1 MWQQYQLVIL
11 IHLRNLTK
19 TRYPPSHSYSPVD
32 LVKKEYFPYDELS
45 NEDRRRFKGYY
56 DKGQVL
62 WILDGYDEL
71 VQDIPEQL
79 KDIFDHVRN
88 TQHHIMTSRPFAIAL
103 PYDIK
108 LEITGFTNDN
118 IQKYVEQFFDQI
130 KDEIDNSSLQ
140 ALKLLSFLQN
150 NPRIWGIVHIP
161 VNLELMCSLWCDTN
175 WSETTTLTM
184 TTVYDKMTEWLC
196 RRHLEKRNISS
207 SQMTKEYVYKH
218 FQQELG
224 FLESLAFNGME
235 SKNDLP
241 SNDMNLLATEFDMW
255 QHKWKKTSIAKKPS
269 NVIDSLNAL
278 LSLRSFYPNL
288 YCLFEL
294 FAILPVTVSTA
305 ERSFSTMKRI
315 ITILRNSI
323 GDERLSN
330 LALIHIHHDIASNLN
345 VEDLINIFCKD
356 KRRIKFTNK

>member
-118 IQKYVEQFFDQI
+118 IQ
-130 KDEIDNSSLQ
+130 N
-140 ALKLLSFLQN
+140 FLQN

-235 SKNDLP
+235 SK
-241 SNDMNLLATEFDMW
+241 
-255 QHKWKKTSIAKKPS
+255 
-269 NVIDSLNAL
+269 
-278 LSLRSFYPNL
+278 
-288 YCLFEL
+288 
-294 FAILPVTVSTA
+294 
-305 ERSFSTMKRI
+305 
-315 ITILRNSI
+315 
-323 GDERLSN
+323 
-330 LALIHIHHDIASNLN
+330 
-345 VEDLINIFCKD
+345 
-356 KRRIKFTNK
+356 

>member
-235 SKNDLP
+235 SKSIILAP
-241 SNDMNLLATEFDMW
+241 KLLRIAFKESQCSL
-255 QHKWKKTSIAKKPS
+255 QHQSHLLNTGILKSLDYKPIGTRIEADK
-269 NVIDSLNAL
+269 NHYFLH
-278 LSLRSFYPNL
+278 LSFQ
-288 YCLFEL
+288 EH
-294 FAILPVTVSTA
+294 FAARYLMTQLGNFWS
-305 ERSFSTMKRI
+305 SSMRI
-315 ITILRNSI
+315 S
-323 GDERLSN
+323 G
-330 LALIHIHHDIASNLN
+330 
-345 VEDLINIFCKD
+345 
-356 KRRIKFTNK
+356 RI

>member
-1 MWQQYQLVIL
+1 MENADVETSANARAYFKCIKDLDFIICLSVV
-11 IHLRNLTK
+11 
-19 TRYPPSHSYSPVD
+19 SH
-32 LVKKEYFPYDELS
+32 
-45 NEDRRRFKGYY
+45 
-56 DKGQVL
+56 
-62 WILDGYDEL
+62 I
-71 VQDIPEQL
+71 
-79 KDIFDHVRN
+79 
-88 TQHHIMTSRPFAIAL
+88 FAIL
-103 PYDIK
+103 KPYTEVLQSKNCD
-108 LEITGFTNDN
+108 LAQCYDN
-118 IQKYVEQFFDQI
+118 IEKVALYLAELKYDVTKFNEPETELENFAGERDIILTFPRTN
-130 KDEIDNSSLQ
+130 KYENVS
-140 ALKLLSFLQN
+140 AYLKN
-150 NPRIWGIVHIP
+150 
-161 VNLELMCSLWCDTN
+161 MY
-175 WSETTTLTM
+175 ETFIETTLT
-184 TTVYDKMTEWLC
+184 
-196 RRHLEKRNISS
+196 
-207 SQMTKEYVYKH
+207 
-218 FQQELG
+218 ELG
-224 FLESLAFNGME
+224 NRFSKHQKILTNVFNLLPSYVVEKEFNNVKQAFDFY
-235 SKNDLP
+235 KDDLP

-345 VEDLINIFCKD
+345 VEDVINIFCKD